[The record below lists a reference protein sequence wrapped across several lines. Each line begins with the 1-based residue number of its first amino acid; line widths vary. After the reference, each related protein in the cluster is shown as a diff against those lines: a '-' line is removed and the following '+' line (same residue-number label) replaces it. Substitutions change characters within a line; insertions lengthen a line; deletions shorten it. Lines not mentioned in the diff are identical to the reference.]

1 MKLFLIGFMGSGKSL
16 VGKML
21 GKQLKTEFLDLDI
34 CIEKANNTSVH
45 QIFGTT
51 GQDYFRQLEHEQIKN
66 LDKQAHMIIATGGGT
81 PCYFNNLEL
90 MNSMGKTVYLKT
102 ETNLLLERIKRDR
115 SNRPLVKDIPP
126 QDLETYVINQLK
138 KREHFYS
145 SANITIESNGKTPE
159 KICDEIIEKTH

>member
-1 MKLFLIGFMGSGKSL
+1 
-16 VGKML
+16 
-21 GKQLKTEFLDLDI
+21 
-34 CIEKANNTSVH
+34 
-45 QIFGTT
+45 
-51 GQDYFRQLEHEQIKN
+51 
-66 LDKQAHMIIATGGGT
+66 
-81 PCYFNNLEL
+81 
-90 MNSMGKTVYLKT
+90 MGKTVYLKT